1 MRWSRVITRI
11 PLALHIC
18 VFLLLLHFFRH
29 CSFLDVLGVVLALAA
44 VHLGQAYHQGKLAEI
59 CNG

>member
-18 VFLLLLHFFRH
+18 VLLLLQHFFRH
-29 CSFLDVLGVVLALAA
+29 CSFLDVLGVALAVGA
-44 VHLGQAYHQGKLAEI
+44 VHLVQVYHLGA
-59 CNG
+59 